1 MQMPD
6 RISAIGAT
14 VPSRSAAE
22 DLSSAPP
29 WILPGEYFAAALGF
43 FVIGAFALVELA
55 PELAYGVFFVPRV
68 VAGVHLFTLGWIMLS
83 IFGALCQ
90 FLPVAIGRRLRWQ
103 AFAHVTFALQ
113 VVGAAG
119 FIIGLVTAHPGLV
132 IAGAITLSAAFVSFA
147 VNLAATLAVVRER
160 SVTWWALVGA
170 SLFLVVTPLY
180 GVLMQL
186 KLDQS
191 LGIHHFHVI
200 AVHAH
205 VAIVGVVLL
214 TIVGVAHRLFPMF
227 LLSHGADERP
237 AWIALVLL
245 FSGTVLLAV
254 PTGGVPV
261 DEVGGALAGGGVIA
275 FAVQAVLFFRA
286 RKRRALDA
294 GMRLAGAGIIGLL
307 AAMVIAPFAFSR
319 GLSDLHLL
327 VTYFWVL
334 LGAISLFVAGQ
345 YYKIIPFLVW
355 YHRFGPLV
363 GLRKVPKVAE
373 LFSQRAANLD
383 ALVLVT
389 GYVGLAF
396 AIAFGSVALARG
408 FAVVFAIGVLV
419 EAVAMVRLARRRPA

>member
-1 MQMPD
+1 M
-6 RISAIGAT
+6 
-14 VPSRSAAE
+14 
-22 DLSSAPP
+22 
-29 WILPGEYFAAALGF
+29 
-43 FVIGAFALVELA
+43 
-55 PELAYGVFFVPRV
+55 
-68 VAGVHLFTLGWIMLS
+68 
-83 IFGALCQ
+83 
-90 FLPVAIGRRLRWQ
+90 
-103 AFAHVTFALQ
+103 
-113 VVGAAG
+113 
-119 FIIGLVTAHPGLV
+119 
-132 IAGAITLSAAFVSFA
+132 
-147 VNLAATLAVVRER
+147 
-160 SVTWWALVGA
+160 
-170 SLFLVVTPLY
+170 
-180 GVLMQL
+180 
-186 KLDQS
+186 
-191 LGIHHFHVI
+191 
-200 AVHAH
+200 
-205 VAIVGVVLL
+205 
-214 TIVGVAHRLFPMF
+214 
-227 LLSHGADERP
+227 
-237 AWIALVLL
+237 
-245 FSGTVLLAV
+245 
-254 PTGGVPV
+254 